1 MINPFEKHSLYFS
14 QPFLRCC
21 SLRFLIAFSQGIYF
35 LHSETALRFPSF
47 SADEKSQCHDMVC
60 NGLSS
65 KNTENII
72 PGPPLFSSP
81 VLLALPP
88 LLLLLAEPADPL
100 GSVAV
105 VMPPSVARSLV
116 ARLRSSRGQAVHPGQ
131 KLALVLHATTDAS
144 Y

>member
-1 MINPFEKHSLYFS
+1 M
-14 QPFLRCC
+14 
-21 SLRFLIAFSQGIYF
+21 
-35 LHSETALRFPSF
+35 
-47 SADEKSQCHDMVC
+47 
-60 NGLSS
+60 
-65 KNTENII
+65 
-72 PGPPLFSSP
+72 
-81 VLLALPP
+81 
-88 LLLLLAEPADPL
+88 LLAEPADPL